1 MVQILF
7 DPSTVEFSNFF
18 QNTQIGSGDIYKG
31 QLPFQRGF
39 GSVRTQYGTGIG
51 SVLSSLWRTLLPVL
65 RSVGSSVGKEA
76 LSTGGRILEN
86 LSKEGKLSETFKK
99 TEARQG
105 ARNLAQK
112 LKEMF
117 AESRE
122 VQLVGRIPADLFN
135 QENLLLNNLE
145 MNIEI
150 MPHDSNFCLMQPQ
163 TNVDNYKLQIT
174 QCKLYVKFCDL
185 VDSLSLSFNT
195 KLQLEPARSSVRRTE
210 IKNLELVAGRMDFY
224 TNLYS
229 ETIPKRIIIGMVDSR
244 ALNGNSSLSPFNFRP
259 FDVRE
264 ITVSA
269 GGHDFPGVSYDLD
282 FNSYQ
287 FTRAYHDMCLATGFA
302 FSDKG
307 HKISMKRFKDGWTL
321 FCFDLSTNAASSNH
335 FDLIKLGATNLSIK
349 FRYPTP
355 ATGVNVVIYSE
366 FDGCVLIDKNRVVT
380 TDLTV

>member
-1 MVQILF
+1 
-7 DPSTVEFSNFF
+7 
-18 QNTQIGSGDIYKG
+18 
-31 QLPFQRGF
+31 
-39 GSVRTQYGTGIG
+39 
-51 SVLSSLWRTLLPVL
+51 
-65 RSVGSSVGKEA
+65 
-76 LSTGGRILEN
+76 
-86 LSKEGKLSETFKK
+86 
-99 TEARQG
+99 
-105 ARNLAQK
+105 
-112 LKEMF
+112 
-117 AESRE
+117 
-122 VQLVGRIPADLFN
+122 
-135 QENLLLNNLE
+135 
-145 MNIEI
+145 
-150 MPHDSNFCLMQPQ
+150 
-163 TNVDNYKLQIT
+163 
-174 QCKLYVKFCDL
+174 
-185 VDSLSLSFNT
+185 
-195 KLQLEPARSSVRRTE
+195 
-210 IKNLELVAGRMDFY
+210 MDFY

-321 FCFDLSTNAASSNH
+321 
-335 FDLIKLGATNLSIK
+335 
-349 FRYPTP
+349 YPTP
-355 ATGVNVVIYSE
+355 TTGVNVVIYSE